1 MNRPR
6 IQYNLNVMGFRIQRV
21 KSCPGLSALVL
32 VMVTGALFGSALAVG
47 WNKPV
52 LAAPDNQIP
61 IYTPTPGPDGRIVW
75 VVKAND
81 TLLSISVI
89 SGLSVEEIKA
99 LNNLTSDT
107 IFEGQQIVL
116 GLGGPEE
123 ATSTPGPTPTSTP
136 PLPTPTPKPGFGN
149 ICIIL
154 FNDLNGDSIRQEQE
168 ASIPEGAISI
178 SEKSGS
184 VSETTPTGV
193 GLDSQ
198 CFDNLP
204 EGFYTISIAVP
215 EGYNATTET
224 SYELELNPG
233 DETYINFGAQA
244 TAETLAESQ
253 VVPAPEG
260 GRSPIL
266 GILGG
271 LFLVAGIVVAV
282 FAARLIKGG

>member
-1 MNRPR
+1 M
-6 IQYNLNVMGFRIQRV
+6 IFHLNGITKYAGFF
-21 KSCPGLSALVL
+21 GLTLVL
-32 VMVTGALFGSALAVG
+32 VVGILFASGPGSG
-47 WNKPV
+47 WSKSV
-52 LAAPDNQIP
+52 LAAPNEQIP

-81 TLLSISVI
+81 TLLSISII

-123 ATSTPGPTPTSTP
+123 ATSTPGPTPTATP

-154 FNDLNGDSIRQEQE
+154 FNDLNGDSIRQEVE
-168 ASIPEGAISI
+168 ASIPDGAISL
-178 SEKSGS
+178 SEKAGA

-193 GLDSQ
+193 GLDPQ
-198 CFDNLP
+198 CFEDLP

-215 EGYNATTET
+215 DGYNATTET

-260 GRSPIL
+260 GRSPLL
-266 GILGG
+266 GIVGG
-271 LFLVAGIVVAV
+271 LFLAAGLVVALL
-282 FAARLIKGG
+282 AARLLKGG

>member
-1 MNRPR
+1 M
-6 IQYNLNVMGFRIQRV
+6 IFRIRGI
-21 KSCPGLSALVL
+21 KGYAGFLGLVL
-32 VMVTGALFGSALAVG
+32 VMVTGVLFGSGLAPG
-47 WNKPV
+47 WNKSA
-52 LAAPDNQIP
+52 LAAPNEQIP

-81 TLLSISVI
+81 TLLSISII

-123 ATSTPGPTPTSTP
+123 ATSTPGPTPTATQ

-149 ICIIL
+149 ICVIL
-154 FNDLNGDSIRQEQE
+154 FNDLNGDSIRQEEE
-168 ASIPEGAISI
+168 ASIPDGAISI
-178 SEKSGS
+178 SEKSGA

-193 GLDSQ
+193 GLDPQ
-198 CFDNLP
+198 CFEDLP

-233 DETYINFGAQA
+233 DETYINYGAQA

-260 GRSPIL
+260 GRSPVL
-266 GILGG
+266 GIVGG
-271 LFLVAGIVVAV
+271 LFLAAGVVVALL
-282 FAARLIKGG
+282 AARLMKGG

>member
-1 MNRPR
+1 MNF
-6 IQYNLNVMGFRIQRV
+6 LNRGIKGYAGFF
-21 KSCPGLSALVL
+21 GLVL
-32 VMVTGALFGSALAVG
+32 VMVTGVLFGSGLMSG
-47 WNKPV
+47 WNEPV
-52 LAAPDNQIP
+52 LAAPNEQIP

-81 TLLSISVI
+81 TLLSISII

-123 ATSTPGPTPTSTP
+123 ATSTPGPTPTATQ

-154 FNDLNGDSIRQEQE
+154 FNDLNGDSIRQEEE
-168 ASIPEGAISI
+168 ASIPDGAISI
-178 SEKSGS
+178 SEKSGE

-193 GLDSQ
+193 GLDPQ
-198 CFDNLP
+198 CFEDLP
-204 EGFYTISIAVP
+204 EGFFTISIAVP

-244 TAETLAESQ
+244 NAETLAESQ

-266 GILGG
+266 GIVGG
-271 LFLVAGIVVAV
+271 LFLVAGVVVALL
-282 FAARLIKGG
+282 AARLIRGG

>member
-1 MNRPR
+1 MDIRNNRTKC
-6 IQYNLNVMGFRIQRV
+6 YA
-21 KSCPGLSALVL
+21 GLFGLALVIL
-32 VMVTGALFGSALAVG
+32 AGALFGIALAAR
-47 WNKPV
+47 WNRPA
-52 LAAPDNQIP
+52 LAAPNEQIP

-81 TLLSISVI
+81 TLLSISII

-123 ATSTPGPTPTSTP
+123 VTATPGPTPTATR

-154 FNDLNGDSIRQEQE
+154 FNDLNGDSIRQEEE
-168 ASIPEGAISI
+168 ASIPDGAISI
-178 SEKSGS
+178 SEKTGS

-193 GLDSQ
+193 GLDPQ
-198 CFDNLP
+198 CFADMP

-233 DETYINFGAQA
+233 DETFINFGAQA
-244 TAETLAESQ
+244 SAETLAEAQ

-260 GRSPIL
+260 GRSPLL
-266 GILGG
+266 GIVGG
-271 LFLVAGIVVAV
+271 LFLVAGVVVAI
-282 FAARLIKGG
+282 FAARLLRGG

>member
-1 MNRPR
+1 MW
-6 IQYNLNVMGFRIQRV
+6 F
-21 KSCPGLSALVL
+21 
-32 VMVTGALFGSALAVG
+32 
-47 WNKPV
+47 
-52 LAAPDNQIP
+52 
-61 IYTPTPGPDGRIVW
+61 
-75 VVKAND
+75 VKAKD
-81 TLLSISVI
+81 TLLSISII

-99 LNNLTSDT
+99 LNNITSDT

-123 ATSTPGPTPTSTP
+123 ATATPGPTPTPTR

-154 FNDLNGDSIRQEQE
+154 FNDLNGDSIRQENE
-168 ASIPEGAISI
+168 ASIPDGAISI

-193 GLDSQ
+193 GRDPQ
-198 CFDNLP
+198 CFDGLP

-224 SYELELNPG
+224 SFELELNPG
-233 DETYINFGAQA
+233 DETYINYGAQA
-244 TAETLAESQ
+244 NAETLAEAQ

-266 GILGG
+266 GIVGG
-271 LFLVAGIVVAV
+271 VFLAAGVLVALL
-282 FAARLIKGG
+282 AARLLKGG